1 MLSWRRTMRI
11 TSKSNYALKLLV
23 DIAEHRESGFVPLAD
38 IAERQSISK
47 KYLEQIVPMLIKGGL
62 LRASRGNRGGYM
74 LAVSPDR
81 CSIGDILRATEGCVL
96 SFTIDPDDV
105 FQFVWKDVQR
115 DVEKCVDRITLQD
128 IIQNKNGCYDYCI

>member
-62 LRASRGNRGGYM
+62 LRANRGNRGGYM
-74 LAVSPDR
+74 LNVSPDK